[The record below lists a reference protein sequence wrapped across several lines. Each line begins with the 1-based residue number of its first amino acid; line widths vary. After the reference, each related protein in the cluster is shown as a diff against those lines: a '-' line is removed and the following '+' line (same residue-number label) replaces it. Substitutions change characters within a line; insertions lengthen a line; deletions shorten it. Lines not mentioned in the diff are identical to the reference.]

1 MQAPTEA
8 AVARKSVATP
18 TGGAAVPGRM
28 PGKADSPSGR
38 LNLGVVQHT
47 APGLPKG
54 ASQPRHRII
63 LASFLAVVVIPVILW
78 TCYLFGI
85 AADRYHSEMAFSIRS
100 EETTS
105 AAAGLLGA
113 ITQISTGTASD
124 ADILNEYISSQAMIA
139 AVNERVDLRTTFRK
153 PQWDPVFALKAD
165 ATIEELTD
173 YWNRM
178 VHVSF
183 ENHAGIIRV
192 ITEAFTPEDAQAINQ
207 AILAES
213 DALVNHL
220 SEQARQDAIRYASI
234 DLSEAEA
241 NLRQQRAQLADFRAK
256 YHIVDP
262 AADVAGQMGLL
273 NALEGELA
281 QALVER
287 DTLLSYVNEED
298 QRVVQSNRRIDA
310 ISRRIASE
318 RSNLGIGKSDVKI
331 ADVLGQYEE
340 LRTDLEFAAAAYTQ
354 TLTNLALARGEARR
368 QARYLAS
375 HIKPTI
381 AEESRYPKRW
391 LQVLLSAAFLAMAWG
406 VAMIFYYNIRDAR

>member
-1 MQAPTEA
+1 
-8 AVARKSVATP
+8 
-18 TGGAAVPGRM
+18 
-28 PGKADSPSGR
+28 
-38 LNLGVVQHT
+38 
-47 APGLPKG
+47 
-54 ASQPRHRII
+54 
-63 LASFLAVVVIPVILW
+63 
-78 TCYLFGI
+78 
-85 AADRYHSEMAFSIRS
+85 MAFSIRS

-139 AVNERVDLRTTFRK
+139 AVNKRVDLRTTFRK

-183 ENHAGIIRV
+183 ENRAGIIRV

-340 LRTDLEFAAAAYTQ
+340 LRTDLEFASAAYTQ